1 MRTPPCIGAR
11 SHTTASSTARMD
23 ITLAVAF
30 VSSLLLTGVL
40 VALAP
45 RLGLLDLPGKRSLH
59 AQVTPRGGGLGFAL
73 LLPLLLWFSTPVRDT
88 GLLVWCAGLVGMALL
103 GLADDRH
110 NLPARLRF
118 AVQASL
124 VGLLVAAHAEQVQ
137 QQLPLWQP
145 FALLLVSVALLWLV
159 NLYNFM
165 DGINGIAAVQ
175 ALCALLGAA
184 WLGGWQQPSLL
195 LAAAAV
201 AGFLPWNFPRARIFM
216 GDAGSLTLGYLL
228 AGLALRMEVGAGSG
242 LWVMATLLVPF
253 GVDATLTLARRAW
266 RRESLATAHRTHLYQ
281 RLALLLGSHVPVT
294 LGVALLNLALLPAAA
309 WVAGSPDGF
318 GRMALVYVLAGL
330 GFLALSAAVNRFTA
344 ARNAR

>member
-1 MRTPPCIGAR
+1 
-11 SHTTASSTARMD
+11 MD
-23 ITLAVAF
+23 AAIAAAF

-45 RLGLLDLPGKRSLH
+45 RLGLLDLPGTRSLH
-59 AQVTPRGGGLGFAL
+59 VQPTPRGGGLGFAL
-73 LLPLLLWFSTPVRDT
+73 LLPLLLWLSAPLHDT
-88 GLLVWCAGLVGMALL
+88 GLLVWCLGLTAMALL

-118 AVQASL
+118 GVQALL
-124 VGLLVAAHAEQVQ
+124 VGMLVAAHAEQVQ
-137 QQLPLWQP
+137 QQVPIWQP
-145 FALLLVSVALLWLV
+145 LALLLVAVALLWLV

-175 ALCALLGAA
+175 ALYALLGAA
-184 WLGGWQQPSLL
+184 WLGGWQQTGLL

-228 AGLALRMEVGAGSG
+228 AGLALRMDAGGGTG

-266 RRESLATAHRTHLYQ
+266 RREGLATAHRTHLYQ

-294 LGVALLNLALLPAAA
+294 LGLVLLNLALLPTVA
-309 WVAGSPDGF
+309 WVAGGPGGF
-318 GRMALVYVLAGL
+318 GRMALVYALASV
-330 GFLALSAAVNRFTA
+330 GFLALSAVVNRLATA
-344 ARNAR
+344 GSPR